1 MKKFFTLLA
10 LVCAAMVIVPNA
22 NAQKKHK
29 VKVDKVV
36 KYAQKDPQ
44 RRAWGEGAHFN
55 ESTARN
61 IAEMQ
66 ARAAL
71 SARVESAVYQMM
83 EEAVIDKTQY
93 VSNGS
98 TAAALDES
106 TTDRKTTTSAITSQ
120 VLRNTPVVKT
130 SIYYQ
135 DNKQYKV
142 YVCIEYQGSVDE
154 LYNHFTRALESQRTS
169 TGEPKYE
176 IRQEEARKV
185 FTATLQK

>member
-10 LVCAAMVIVPNA
+10 LFCAAMVIVPNA
-22 NAQKKHK
+22 DAQKKLKPSK
-29 VKVDKVV
+29 VQ
-36 KYAQKDPQ
+36 KYANKDTQ
-44 RRAWGEGAHFN
+44 RRTTGIGVHFN

-66 ARAAL
+66 ARAAM
-71 SARVESAVYQMM
+71 SAKLEAAVYQAM
-83 EEAVIDKTQY
+83 EEAVIDKTQNI
-93 VSNGS
+93 SNGT
-98 TAAALDES
+98 TAAQLAES
-106 TTDRKTTTSAITSQ
+106 TTERKTTTSAITSQ
-120 VLRNTPVVKT
+120 VLRNTPVVKYAT
-130 SIYYQ
+130 YYL
-135 DNKQYKV
+135 DTKQYKV
-142 YVCIEYQGSVDE
+142 EVCIEYQGSVDE

>member
-1 MKKFFTLLA
+1 MKKFFSILA
-10 LVCAAMVIVPNA
+10 LVCAAMVIVPSA
-22 NAQKKHK
+22 YAAKPTK

-44 RRAWGEGAHFN
+44 RRSWGEGTHFN

-71 SARVESAVYQMM
+71 SAKVEAAAYQMI
-83 EEAVIDKTQY
+83 EEAVTDKTQY
-93 VSNGS
+93 ISNGS
-98 TAAALDES
+98 TSAALDES
-106 TTDRKTTTSAITSQ
+106 TTERKTMTSTITSQ

-154 LYNHFTRALESQRTS
+154 LYNHFTRALEGTK
-169 TGEPKYE
+169 TNNGEPRYE
-176 IRQEEARKV
+176 IHQEEARKV
-185 FTATLQK
+185 FTATLKQ

>member
-1 MKKFFTLLA
+1 MKKFITLLA

-22 NAQKKHK
+22 YAGKPVK
-29 VKVDKVV
+29 VKKDKVV
-36 KYAQKDPQ
+36 KYAEKDTQ
-44 RRAWGEGAHFN
+44 RRAWGEGAHFS

-71 SARVESAVYQMM
+71 SARIESAVYQML
-83 EEAVIDKTQY
+83 EEAVVDKTQI
-93 VSNGS
+93 VSNGNS
-98 TAAALDES
+98 AAQLTES
-106 TTDRKTTTSAITSQ
+106 TTDRKAQTSAITSQ

-142 YVCIEYQGSVDE
+142 YVCVEYKGSVDD
-154 LYNHFTRALESQRTS
+154 LYNKFAENISS
-169 TGEPKYE
+169 IKSSNGEPRYE
-176 IRQEEARKV
+176 IHQEEARKV
-185 FTATLQK
+185 FTATLKQ